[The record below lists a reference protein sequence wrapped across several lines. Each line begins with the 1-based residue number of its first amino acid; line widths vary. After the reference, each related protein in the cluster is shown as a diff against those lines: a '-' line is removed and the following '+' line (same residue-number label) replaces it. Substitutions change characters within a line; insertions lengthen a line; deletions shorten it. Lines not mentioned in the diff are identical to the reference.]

1 MPIRFSCQ
9 HCGQRLRIASRKAG
23 KEVECPKC
31 HETIVVPAGDAEP
44 APPPAPAEPP
54 VSEEDYPPE
63 EMPLSEFVVYDDDV
77 EWVYESDEDESNVA
91 PGRVDLD
98 RVSVPRSVLY
108 AQGILLGVVGLTA
121 FALGVLVGGGR
132 SPTPDQ
138 RLATLHTVFGQLQY
152 KSEGDR
158 LRPDADSTI
167 LILPAEH
174 RPGPNERASIEGLR
188 PQDPRPNETNSA
200 LRAIQ
205 AMGGSYARSD
215 DQGRYQVRVSEP
227 GTYFV
232 LFVSANAYREND
244 EELDKTDL
252 AQIGRYVLPAT
263 DLLGDHAYH
272 WESVAINRD
281 RMIDHQF

>member
-31 HETIVVPAGDAEP
+31 QESIVVPSEDAVA
-44 APPPAPAEPP
+44 APPPAPEVPLDADDSPP
-54 VSEEDYPPE
+54 DET
-63 EMPLSEFVVYDDDV
+63 PLPEFVVHDDDV
-77 EWVYESDEDESNVA
+77 EWVYESEEGEGQVA
-91 PGRVDLD
+91 PGQVDLD

-108 AQGILLGVVGLTA
+108 AQGILLGVVGLLA

-132 SPTPDQ
+132 SPAPHHP
-138 RLATLHTVFGQLQY
+138 LATPHLVAGQLQY
-152 KSEGDR
+152 QTDGDHR
-158 LRPDADSTI
+158 RPDAGSTV
-167 LILPAEH
+167 LVLPAEH

-188 PQDPRPNETNSA
+188 PQDPSPNETNPS

-205 AMGGSYARSD
+205 AMGGSYTRTD
-215 DQGRYQVRVSEP
+215 DQGRYRVRVPKP

-232 LFVSANAYREND
+232 LFVSANAYRENAED
-244 EELDKTDL
+244 LDKTDL

-263 DLLGDHAYH
+263 DLLGDRAYH
-272 WESVAINRD
+272 WDRIVINRD
-281 RMIDHQF
+281 WTMDHQF